1 MNSPRPL
8 VPGNATN
15 RKIVNRD
22 EGNALLND
30 VPPIPTLS
38 EALQIAQSVGTYD
51 APISS
56 GADITRQVCG
66 VRVANAARARV
77 VKTALEYVNS
87 SFIDRDLRDQDYV
100 NYTYT
105 ANYAVHRKRD
115 RRGYELPMVFGI
127 APKAQPRGILVA
139 APVRTGRR
147 SLAALIESLFRREP
161 IPLSIRSPLAGE
173 GQYWKIP
180 VLRIQ
185 WPLDGKIH
193 SLARNFVGAFD
204 TAMRTVYA
212 QRTHSPFFRDRDI
225 LPALA
230 ALSIASNLGLL
241 IVERINTRNACTRAA
256 EITWDG
262 LAQLTRMTGIP
273 ILCLATPGAAVAGLS
288 GLSGALGD
296 LAPTGPIEILPSLG
310 HTDRYWIDVCRALY
324 DATVGAIREDPMPE
338 WFPKAAYELALG
350 YPGVV
355 AKALSY
361 IAIELHALKQKAF
374 TPEIFAEYGKKA
386 LLLDQG
392 HLNAVAMIRQ
402 GGKYTDA
409 TLLRHGDWLSLGQ
422 LTSLAPQP
430 QPI

>member
-1 MNSPRPL
+1 MNGSTL
-8 VPGNATN
+8 VAPGSASNH
-15 RKIVNRD
+15 KITHRD

-38 EALQIAQSVGTYD
+38 EALELAQSVDTYD
-51 APISS
+51 APVSS
-56 GADITRQVCG
+56 GAEITRRVSC

-77 VKTALEYVNS
+77 VKTALEYVHS
-87 SFIDRDLRDQDYV
+87 SFLDRDLRDQQYV

-127 APKAQPRGILVA
+127 APKARPRGILVA

-147 SLAALIESLFRREP
+147 NLAALIESLFRREP
-161 IPLSIRSPLAGE
+161 IPISIRTALAGD

-241 IVERINTRNACTRAA
+241 IVERINTRNACSRAA

-296 LAPTGPIEILPSLG
+296 LAPTGPIEILPSP
-310 HTDRYWIDVCRALY
+310 DYADKYWIEVCRALY
-324 DATVGAIREDPMPE
+324 DATVGAIRRDSMPD

-350 YPGVV
+350 YPGVL

-361 IAIELHALKQKAF
+361 IALELHALKQKAF

-386 LLLDQG
+386 LLLDQS
-392 HLNAVAMIRQ
+392 HLDAVGMIRQ
-402 GGKYTDA
+402 GGKYTEA

-422 LTSLAPQP
+422 LTSLTPEPQL
-430 QPI
+430 I